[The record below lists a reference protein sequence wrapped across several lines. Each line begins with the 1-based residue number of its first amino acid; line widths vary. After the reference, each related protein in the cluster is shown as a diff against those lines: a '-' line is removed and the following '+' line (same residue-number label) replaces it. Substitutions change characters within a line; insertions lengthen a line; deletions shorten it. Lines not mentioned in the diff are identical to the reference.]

1 VTSAICCS
9 KAKKCPVNKVQNP
22 RLVTDILNKISF
34 LFLLKRFKKDWVC
47 RIDVRR
53 TFGLKTENIQEA
65 LNVSMEYLR
74 QNPLEQ
80 VEMFFRRGTYKI
92 DSGEKPSFSLK
103 NVRPQNNG
111 RLIIAGAGRT
121 PHRI

>member
-1 VTSAICCS
+1 MSYW
-9 KAKKCPVNKVQNP
+9 
-22 RLVTDILNKISF
+22 
-34 LFLLKRFKKDWVC
+34 LLERYKKDWVC

-53 TFGLKTENIQEA
+53 TFGVKTENIQEA

-80 VEMFFRRGTYKI
+80 MEMYFRRGTYKI
-92 DSGEKPSFSLK
+92 DSGEKPSLSLK

-121 PHRI
+121 QVW